1 MKAHESWLTDSRTGI
16 EFEIGQKL
24 PEISKLKSWKF
35 FDFSNFWK
43 TFFKISTILSGI
55 LWPLE
60 KSIILG
66 ETFFQNIRTVYWM
79 PFHSSS
85 RTKLIF
91 TMILCENRYFCS
103 TIIILFWKNST
114 TERNFWRFLRETR
127 RKSETPSLR

>member
-1 MKAHESWLTDSRTGI
+1 MKAHDSLI
-16 EFEIGQKL
+16 LILVMNLKSVKKL
-24 PEISKLKSWKF
+24 PGISKLKKLKLWLYRIFRK
-35 FDFSNFWK
+35 NIV
-43 TFFKISTILSGI
+43 FFKISTILSGI

-91 TMILCENRYFCS
+91 TMILFENRYFCS

-127 RKSETPSLR
+127 RRSETPSLR